1 MGQLTQVYINSSQF
15 ALATA
20 VFTDQALTTLAA
32 DGFYSMQGIVRE
44 QVNGVLGKSFVCEAC
59 APLCNED
66 EIIYILAQQGEY
78 DYSAYVGDGLG
89 VIRIH
94 VNTLGGAMGF
104 SVDYNGTIYND
115 IYTRNLGK
123 LESSSVGGVT
133 YIGDSS
139 TFNTGGASVSNY
151 NFAGGD
157 WVDEGTVVSLNP
169 FAGSNLTNSTYHG
182 GGVITIPKI
191 STTINEINLKI
202 RAPFANSSCSF
213 RVECAKTLPAFDSS
227 QAPETSSSNACDA
240 NVTGL
245 YFCSAVNGSIATG
258 GLEMEFV
265 AVGDRVYNDAYG
277 LTPVNNGWYGINQ
290 GAMQVT
296 NGVITSISDCAV

>member
-44 QVNGVLGKSFVCEAC
+44 QVSGVLGKSFVCEAC
-59 APLCNED
+59 NPLCNED

-78 DYSAYVGDGLG
+78 DYTAYVGDGIG
-89 VIRIH
+89 AIRIH

-104 SVDYNGTIYND
+104 SAEYNSVIHND

-123 LESSSVGGVT
+123 LETTSAGGVT

-157 WVDEGTVVSLNP
+157 WVDEGTSVTINP
-169 FAGSNLTNSTYHG
+169 FAGSNLTNATYHG

-191 STTINEINLKI
+191 STTVNELNLKI
-202 RAPFANSSCSF
+202 RVPFTNSSATF
-213 RVECAKTLPAFDSS
+213 RIECVNLLPAFNSS
-227 QAPETSSSNACDA
+227 QAPETNSSDGCDA
-240 NVTGL
+240 AATGL
-245 YFCSAVNGSIATG
+245 FYCSAINGSVATG
-258 GLEMEFV
+258 GLTMEFV
-265 AVGDRVYNDAYG
+265 AVGDLVYNDGFG
-277 LTPVNNGWYGINQ
+277 LTAANDGWYGIDQ

-296 NGVITSISDCAV
+296 DGVITSISDCAI